1 MEEKEARAVR
11 GSFSQGI
18 TWEPNSPTNRPIA
31 PQLGVA
37 RCPSIPTSSFDPNCR
52 RYIPSLAVVCE
63 EKVVSMR
70 TPSAIWTFLLS
81 RWKIIP
87 RSIRKKIACQLSV
100 LDTRPSTFC
109 TYRAGAK
116 KLHSAPAKLGAC
128 QQIPF
133 PVLPTRGKYHR
144 TPPHDPNTETKK
156 RERKW
161 GRAHYGG
168 WVISPRRNTSSAPP
182 RSCVLICSE
191 LFPSSQHP
199 TKKKTIRR
207 RRPSAHFPQGGK
219 TPKRTTEAARPKSLG
234 KSSPPP
240 SCSSHTHMAPE
251 TVSRQ
256 SSFFVVL
263 RTDKKKNGKLRKTY
277 NGGVRRSGFPC
288 RSFRALPPPF
298 RYPLKQFPLPQKKTK
313 RHMEASVGGDRG
325 RDRGGKG
332 QQ

>member
-18 TWEPNSPTNRPIA
+18 TCEPNSPTNRPIA

-81 RWKIIP
+81 RWEIIP

-144 TPPHDPNTETKK
+144 TPPRDPNTETKK

-168 WVISPRRNTSSAPP
+168 
-182 RSCVLICSE
+182 
-191 LFPSSQHP
+191 
-199 TKKKTIRR
+199 
-207 RRPSAHFPQGGK
+207 
-219 TPKRTTEAARPKSLG
+219 
-234 KSSPPP
+234 
-240 SCSSHTHMAPE
+240 
-251 TVSRQ
+251 
-256 SSFFVVL
+256 
-263 RTDKKKNGKLRKTY
+263 
-277 NGGVRRSGFPC
+277 
-288 RSFRALPPPF
+288 
-298 RYPLKQFPLPQKKTK
+298 
-313 RHMEASVGGDRG
+313 
-325 RDRGGKG
+325 
-332 QQ
+332 